1 MKKGTKK
8 TMPKRSVKK
17 TNSAETDKKK
27 VDKANKKAKKLLK
40 TPKPT
45 KNKVASA
52 IGCSDSPGWDCGPIK
67 EHCGKPSMKKFC
79 KKTCGACTVLSSS
92 KKPTKKVPLKGKE
105 GSKKVPKKP
114 KAKLEGKAG
123 SNKAPKKPKTKLK
136 GKAGSKKAAPK
147 KPTKKKR

>member
-1 MKKGTKK
+1 MG
-8 TMPKRSVKK
+8 
-17 TNSAETDKKK
+17 
-27 VDKANKKAKKLLK
+27 DKANKKAKKLLK

-105 GSKKVPKKP
+105 GRKYRRSQKQSL
-114 KAKLEGKAG
+114 KARQEVRKQHQR
-123 SNKAPKKPKTKLK
+123 SQQ
-136 GKAGSKKAAPK
+136 
-147 KPTKKKR
+147 KRNV